1 MQTNP
6 CLTMKRNSEPAPAAR
21 RLLLAL
27 TEHRNVMLGVTAGVI
42 VFALTV
48 GPPNPTVQLV
58 VLAAAVA
65 IVGLPHG
72 ALDHLVARQLFAP
85 VLGSR
90 WWMVFGLLY
99 VGLAG
104 LMLSIWLAFPL
115 AALVV
120 FLSLSALHFGW
131 DDPLWVRRSSGLWDA
146 VEHTCVGALPIVL
159 PTWLHA
165 AEVTVIFGW
174 MMPAIR
180 PLDPGVVEA
189 IAACAA
195 SVVLPVAG
203 LRLFRL
209 LMGRRTAPAASAELA
224 AIVTLH
230 VVAPPLIAFLTYFC
244 GWHSIRH
251 ALELADDL
259 EPGRPAD
266 GLRRFVREAAP
277 MTLTTVA
284 AALLASA
291 VLVLTDIQLDSL
303 LASTIFIGLS
313 VLTVPHMA
321 MMALARARVPS
332 SG

>member
-1 MQTNP
+1 MRTNP
-6 CLTMKRNSEPAPAAR
+6 TLTIQRNGEPAPAAV
-21 RLLLAL
+21 RLRPTL
-27 TEHRNVMLGVTAGVI
+27 TEHRNVMLGVTAVVI
-42 VFALTV
+42 IYALTV
-48 GPPNPTVQLV
+48 GSPSPTVQLV

-104 LMLSIWLAFPL
+104 LMASIWLAFPL
-115 AALVV
+115 AALLV
-120 FLSLSALHFGW
+120 FLSLSTLHFGW
-131 DDPLWVRRSSGLWDA
+131 DDPLWVRSSTGPWDA

-174 MMPAIR
+174 LMPAAR
-180 PLDPGVVEA
+180 PLDPDVVGA

-195 SVVLPVAG
+195 SAVLPVVG
-203 LRLFRL
+203 LRMFRL
-209 LMGRRTAPAASAELA
+209 LLGRTAAPAVSAELA
-224 AIVTLH
+224 AIVILH
-230 VVAPPLIAFLTYFC
+230 VVAPPLIAFLAYFC

-291 VLVLTDIQLDSL
+291 ALVLTDIQLDSL
-303 LASTIFIGLS
+303 LASIIFIGLS

-332 SG
+332 SS